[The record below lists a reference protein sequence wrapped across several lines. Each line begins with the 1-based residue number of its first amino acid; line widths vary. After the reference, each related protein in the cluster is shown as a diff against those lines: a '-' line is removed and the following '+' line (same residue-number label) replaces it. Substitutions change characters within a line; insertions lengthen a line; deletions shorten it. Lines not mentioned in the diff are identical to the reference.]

1 MSRVDIIKKQ
11 QDLSYLSWDESAR
24 PSGLG
29 GHTLKAREGT
39 GVHAVFYKIPTMRGF
54 EQDKVAFAQL
64 ICMRLMDVLGFK
76 HLPFQLVNAR
86 IADGS
91 SVWVVK
97 SKSYRG
103 TGESAIN
110 LEQFCNLRARQGET
124 PLELCARHGWE
135 RQVAECMLVD
145 YLTATRDRD
154 ISCFDVIRGGDGSLR
169 LAPIQPRAFSL
180 GNAFPLDMW
189 RRDPAV
195 ELGTSNYIGSPSLEE
210 NLRFAIDQL
219 GVLERPRGLKR
230 ALLANLD
237 DVGLPPIFLEAAWT
251 IIDTRWERYAS
262 ICDL

>member
-1 MSRVDIIKKQ
+1 MSRADIIKKQ
-11 QDLSYLSWDESAR
+11 QDLSYLSWDESVR

-29 GHTLKAREGT
+29 GHAPKAREGT
-39 GVHAVFYKIPTMRGF
+39 GTHAVFYKIPTMRGF
-54 EQDKVAFAQL
+54 EQVKIAFAQL
-64 ICMRLMDVLGFK
+64 ICVRLMDALGFE
-76 HLPFQLVNAR
+76 HLPYQLVNAK

-97 SKSYRG
+97 SKSYRAA
-103 TGESAIN
+103 GESAIS

-124 PLELCARHGWE
+124 PLELCAWHGWE

-145 YLTATRDRD
+145 YLTATRDRAID
-154 ISCFDVIRGGDGSLR
+154 CFDVICGSDGSLR

-189 RRDPAV
+189 RLDPAV
-195 ELGTSNYIGSPSLEE
+195 ELGTSNFIGSPSLEE
-210 NLRFAIDQL
+210 NLRFAIEQL

-230 ALLANLD
+230 TLLGNLD
-237 DVGLPPIFLEAAWT
+237 DVGLSPSFLEAAWT